1 MAEFPQGAGLLHA
14 HFIHTPASVAD
25 YAAGIMRMGWS
36 VSAHA
41 KDIWTSPD
49 WELAGKLARAKWAV
63 TCTDSGHKHL
73 QSLAADPARVHLSY
87 HGLNLDRFPPFTGD
101 RGARDGSRPDAPVRI
116 VSVGRAVPKK
126 GYDVLLHALAR
137 LPADLHWRFDHL
149 GGGDKSGLQAL
160 AASLGLADR
169 ITWAGSVDQG
179 QVLAAYGASDLFALA
194 CRITPDGDRDGLPNV
209 LVEAASQSLAC
220 VTTNI
225 SGIPELFRD
234 GHNGW
239 LVPPDDPAS
248 LALAL
253 QQAITRPDLRDT
265 RGHAGRSTGAG
276 DIGFS
281 HIGRAT
287 GRAVQGGRMT
297 APKVLFYVQ
306 HLLGIGHLARAS
318 RVARAMIARGMAV
331 TLVTGGM
338 PVPGFPGADIP
349 HVALPPIAVRDGAF
363 KGLVTADGT
372 PADTAFLEART
383 AMLLD
388 TYHRLQP
395 DIVMVEAFPF
405 GRRQV
410 RFELLPLIDAIEATS
425 PRPLLVSSL
434 RDILQRRG
442 RPDRDMETVDQVR
455 NHFDLVLVHGDPSFA
470 SLGDS
475 FPYADLIAGKVA
487 YSGLVVPAPP
497 PPAVENFDVL
507 VSAGGGAVGRD
518 LVTAAVAAAALM
530 PDLARWCVIT
540 GPNLAQGSYDHLA
553 ATAPPNVRLERFRP
567 DLASL
572 MSGAGLSVSQAG
584 YNTVGDILQAGCRA
598 LLVPYTAQGE
608 TEQADRAE
616 RLAALGRVSV
626 LADTDLTAERL
637 AQAIRAAIAQP
648 LSRNALAIAVD
659 GAAQSA
665 EILLSLVTKARDQM

>member
-1 MAEFPQGAGLLHA
+1 
-14 HFIHTPASVAD
+14 
-25 YAAGIMRMGWS
+25 
-36 VSAHA
+36 
-41 KDIWTSPD
+41 
-49 WELAGKLARAKWAV
+49 
-63 TCTDSGHKHL
+63 
-73 QSLAADPARVHLSY
+73 
-87 HGLNLDRFPPFTGD
+87 
-101 RGARDGSRPDAPVRI
+101 
-116 VSVGRAVPKK
+116 
-126 GYDVLLHALAR
+126 
-137 LPADLHWRFDHL
+137 
-149 GGGDKSGLQAL
+149 
-160 AASLGLADR
+160 
-169 ITWAGSVDQG
+169 
-179 QVLAAYGASDLFALA
+179 
-194 CRITPDGDRDGLPNV
+194 
-209 LVEAASQSLAC
+209 
-220 VTTNI
+220 
-225 SGIPELFRD
+225 
-234 GHNGW
+234 
-239 LVPPDDPAS
+239 
-248 LALAL
+248 
-253 QQAITRPDLRDT
+253 
-265 RGHAGRSTGAG
+265 
-276 DIGFS
+276 
-281 HIGRAT
+281 
-287 GRAVQGGRMT
+287 MT

-338 PVPGFPGADIP
+338 PVPGFPGDDIP
-349 HVALPPIAVRDGAF
+349 HVALPPIAVRDGGF
-363 KGLVTADGT
+363 KGLVTADGS
-372 PADTAFLEART
+372 PADAAFLEHRT

-395 DIVMVEAFPF
+395 DIVMIEAFPF

-455 NHFDLVLVHGDPSFA
+455 NHFDLVLVHGDPGFA

-475 FPYADLIAGKVA
+475 FPHAGLIADKVA

-497 PPAVENFDVL
+497 PPAAEVFDVL

-530 PDLARWCVIT
+530 PDLGRWCVIT
-540 GPNLAQGSYDHLA
+540 GPNLAQDAYDQLA

-608 TEQADRAE
+608 TEQADRAD

-637 AQAIRAAIAQP
+637 TQAIRAAIAQP

-665 EILLSLVTKARDQM
+665 EILYSLVTKARDQM